1 MIKLIKRL
9 KELFHNYVINRGE
22 GGGGVSGWMTV
33 KYLGG
38 VCFSIMYSIK
48 KKNILAKT
56 KFLSRGRVLDH
67 DYVTSMGVGL
77 LMTTGHKGGGCV
89 TKGA

>member
-1 MIKLIKRL
+1 
-9 KELFHNYVINRGE
+9 
-22 GGGGVSGWMTV
+22 MTV

-77 LMTTGHKGGGCV
+77 LLTVDNKGGEV
-89 TKGA
+89 LNKSLKLDDAIVEQHLNSIE